1 MMRKPLS
8 SRQSLT
14 LLGVGALVGYPSLVA
29 TGHCAWGGNCPNP
42 GLVMAGVFIGAMS
55 FISGLIAL
63 VIVAIKSVIA
73 KLD

>member
-1 MMRKPLS
+1 
-8 SRQSLT
+8 
-14 LLGVGALVGYPSLVA
+14 
-29 TGHCAWGGNCPNP
+29 
-42 GLVMAGVFIGAMS
+42 MAGVFIGAMS